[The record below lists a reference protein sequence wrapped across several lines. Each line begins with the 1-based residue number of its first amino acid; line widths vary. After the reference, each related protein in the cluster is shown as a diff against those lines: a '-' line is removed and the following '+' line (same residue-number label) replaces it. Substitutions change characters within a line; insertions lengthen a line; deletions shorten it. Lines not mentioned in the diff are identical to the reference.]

1 MHSLRRWLSFLLL
14 AASVQSIQFA
24 CGGGI
29 LLQDK
34 NEGPSK
40 LNEWMELNCVKR
52 IVFDDE
58 EEPEKLLDEIEKY
71 RMYTFIGVRSD
82 QMSLELISQF
92 LMALTFIDTTKPNVM
107 VTPAAMD
114 QGLKHYLTSELNFAK
129 LDDGDNNFY
138 KSSTINDV
146 KNAAA
151 AAAEVMEDVWYRTPC
166 SILLSA
172 PMVELSA
179 HVEQGGGGG
188 LQLESNSHIFSNH
201 EDEEF
206 VDLKLSIYHMN
217 MLSLISSRFSIV
229 KLWLFFDGDSIH
241 NHFLSLH
248 DLFKHSTFN
257 IPPSNISDIVAND
270 TSPFEFIISIP
281 KVWAPFFF
289 FFQKY
294 CFNILTIN
302 IQQSKP

>member
-114 QGLKHYLTSELNFAK
+114 QGLKHYLTSKLNFAK
-129 LDDGDNNFY
+129 LDDDNNFY
-138 KSSTINDV
+138 KSSTMNDN
-146 KNAAA
+146 KNT
-151 AAAEVMEDVWYRTPC
+151 AEVMEDVWYRTPC
-166 SILLSA
+166 SIPPSA

-179 HVEQGGGGG
+179 HVEQGGGH
-188 LQLESNSHIFSNH
+188 LESNSHIFSNH
-201 EDEEF
+201 QDEEF
-206 VDLKLSIYHMN
+206 VDLKLSLYHMN

-248 DLFKHSTFN
+248 DLFKHSAFN
-257 IPPSNISDIVAND
+257 IPPSNISEIVVDD

-281 KVWAPFFF
+281 KVWGPFFSNF
-289 FFQKY
+289 FF
-294 CFNILTIN
+294 
-302 IQQSKP
+302 